1 LRDVFAYRFESRRLF
16 LGFLPESKQ
25 AAVVLRMYPKYR
37 FNLDRRSGRDRRSGK
52 RFQFVKQLIT
62 GQRTNTRR
70 SSDQNRVVYFDR
82 YRPKLFRVIVA
93 ILVLSVAD
101 AILTVN
107 LIGLG
112 AVEINPI
119 MDYYLKLGPHAF
131 LAVKYVLTSL
141 SVFILVIYSN
151 STLKNGRFPIRSFF
165 PWIITA
171 LASVVVW
178 EIYLMIKIAL

>member
-1 LRDVFAYRFESRRLF
+1 M
-16 LGFLPESKQ
+16 
-25 AAVVLRMYPKYR
+25 RMNPKYR
-37 FNLDRRSGRDRRSGK
+37 FNLDRRTGKDRRSGK
-52 RFQFVKQLIT
+52 RFQLVKQLIT
-62 GQRTNTRR
+62 GQRTNARR

-82 YRPKLFRVIVA
+82 YRPNLFRVIVA

-107 LIGLG
+107 LIRRG
-112 AVEINPI
+112 AVEINPL
-119 MDYYLKLGPHAF
+119 MEYYLKLGPHTF

-141 SVFILVIYSN
+141 SLFILVIYSN

-171 LASVVVW
+171 LVSVVVW
-178 EIYLMIKIAL
+178 EIFLMIRVAL

>member
-1 LRDVFAYRFESRRLF
+1 MNNVLAYRFESVRLF
-16 LGFLPESKQ
+16 LDYLSESKQ
-25 AAVVLRMYPKYR
+25 AAVVVRIYPKYR

-62 GQRTNTRR
+62 GKRANARR

-82 YRPKLFRVIVA
+82 YKPNLFRVTVA

-112 AVEINPI
+112 AIEINPV
-119 MDYYLKLGPHAF
+119 MDYYLTLGPHTF

-178 EIYLMIKIAL
+178 EIYLMIKVAL

>member
-1 LRDVFAYRFESRRLF
+1 
-16 LGFLPESKQ
+16 
-25 AAVVLRMYPKYR
+25 MYPKYR
-37 FNLDRRSGRDRRSGK
+37 FNLDRRSGQDRRSGK

-62 GQRTNTRR
+62 GQRANARR

-82 YRPKLFRVIVA
+82 YGSDLFVVIIA

-101 AILTVN
+101 AILTIN
-107 LIGLG
+107 LIRRG

-119 MDYYLKLGPHAF
+119 MEYYLKLGPHNF

-151 STLKNGRFPIRSFF
+151 SNLKNGRFPIRSVF
-165 PWIITA
+165 PWIITV
-171 LASVVVW
+171 LMSVVVW
-178 EIYLMIKIAL
+178 EIYLMIKVVL

>member
-1 LRDVFAYRFESRRLF
+1 
-16 LGFLPESKQ
+16 
-25 AAVVLRMYPKYR
+25 
-37 FNLDRRSGRDRRSGK
+37 
-52 RFQFVKQLIT
+52 
-62 GQRTNTRR
+62 
-70 SSDQNRVVYFDR
+70 
-82 YRPKLFRVIVA
+82 LFRVIVA

-112 AVEINPI
+112 AVEINPV
-119 MDYYLKLGPHAF
+119 MNYYLELGPHAF

-151 STLKNGRFPIRSFF
+151 STLKNGRLPIRSFF

-171 LASVVVW
+171 LVSVVVW
-178 EIYLMIKIAL
+178 EIYLMIKVTL